1 MKNIRI
7 RTKKNDPVA
16 EVVIVILVFLLLIHI
31 DGCAPRKGN
40 RIGLI
45 EGFEVHL
52 AHTNVQADRHDGS
65 EQFTMHT
72 RTERWRGQRIVTTDA
87 LVVDDRALADLPD
100 EVIVGLGTE
109 PRLQDVADAEALVL
123 TCQKAP
129 RALQL

>member
-1 MKNIRI
+1 M
-7 RTKKNDPVA
+7 
-16 EVVIVILVFLLLIHI
+16 IVILAAWNLRPARGLVVGLLVLLLLVHM
-31 DGCAPRKGN
+31 N
-40 RIGLI
+40 RCTVRECDAISFI
-45 EGFEVHL
+45 EGFEVHFT
-52 AHTNVQADRHDGS
+52 HTYVQADRHDGS

-72 RTERWRGQRIVTTDA
+72 RMERWRGQRIVTIDA

-100 EVIVGLGTE
+100 EIIVGLGAE

>member
-1 MKNIRI
+1 ME
-7 RTKKNDPVA
+7 PSPSA
-16 EVVIVILVFLLLIHI
+16 WAGLLVLLLLIHMHRCTVRECDAI
-31 DGCAPRKGN
+31 S
-40 RIGLI
+40 LI

-52 AHTNVQADRHDGS
+52 THTYVQADRHDGS

-100 EVIVGLGTE
+100 EVIVGLSAE

>member
-1 MKNIRI
+1 MHRCTVREGDAIS
-7 RTKKNDPVA
+7 
-16 EVVIVILVFLLLIHI
+16 
-31 DGCAPRKGN
+31 
-40 RIGLI
+40 LI

-52 AHTNVQADRHDGS
+52 THTYVQADRHDGS

-72 RTERWRGQRIVTTDA
+72 RMERWRGQRIVTTDA

-100 EVIVGLGTE
+100 EVIVGLSAE

-123 TCQKAP
+123 TSEEAP